1 MFLFVLF
8 GFICL
13 GPQGEP
19 LRDVTRNL
27 PSLQAG
33 PSGSSAPAPV
43 APPIANAASLLG
55 QPNLASNLAA
65 LSTLSNL
72 TGVGALGN
80 LGLNSDLNSNSN
92 PAFTTSAGFGS
103 GGGGR
108 SSNDFDLG
116 VRSYNTAN
124 DDYGRGGFNGRSDRQ
139 SDTII
144 IRNVS
149 TIFNKPNNKKVITLL
164 IFHILNSSLLL
175 GLGKISVTNSVM

>member
-8 GFICL
+8 GLICL

-149 TIFNKPNNKKVITLL
+149 TIYNKPKSHYL
-164 IFHILNSSLLL
+164 IFF
-175 GLGKISVTNSVM
+175 IS